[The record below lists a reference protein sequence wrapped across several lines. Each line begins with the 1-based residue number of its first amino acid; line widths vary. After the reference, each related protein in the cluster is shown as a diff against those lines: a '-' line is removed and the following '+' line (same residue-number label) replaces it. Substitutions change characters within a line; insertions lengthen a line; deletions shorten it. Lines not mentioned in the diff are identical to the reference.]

1 LSFFCSPLEGAVL
14 LLCDGGGEV
23 DDDDD
28 DEGAGED
35 GDDGA
40 GEDDE
45 EDEGGG
51 VLGVLDVL
59 EDVDDGGGVDDVVLS
74 RWQPAAP
81 NTSAMP
87 STSESLRFNIVRTSH
102 LV

>member
-1 LSFFCSPLEGAVL
+1 MLP
-14 LLCDGGGEV
+14 LCDGGGE
-23 DDDDD
+23 DDADD
-28 DEGAGED
+28 DEGAGE

-40 GEDDE
+40 AADDD

-51 VLGVLDVL
+51 ALGVLDVL
-59 EDVDDGGGVDDVVLS
+59 EDVDDGGVDDIVLS

-81 NTSAMP
+81 TMSAMP